1 MPKLK
6 KGNEIKNI
14 ILTKYYSEIYHKYL
28 FGKSLQ
34 STGINCIERAI
45 ENFWNVKT
53 PKNVL
58 ELGGGSGEHL
68 KFLRYT
74 PMEKYVSLDIQET
87 LTSKRIENISPEFLR
102 KLDFVTGDAQEIPFK
117 DSTFDRVFSTCLL
130 HHVDD
135 VLQVLLET
143 RRVTTTG
150 GEIAFL
156 LPTDPGML
164 NQFIKK
170 YISYPKL
177 KKLTNIRPGLF
188 YALEHKNHVGG
199 ILELIRF
206 VFQNDNLKFHYRP
219 FGVRSWNLNLYIV
232 AKIVKLDE
240 KVSLRELII

>member
-1 MPKLK
+1 LEKLK
-6 KGNEIKNI
+6 
-14 ILTKYYSEIYHKYL
+14 
-28 FGKSLQ
+28 
-34 STGINCIERAI
+34 
-45 ENFWNVKT
+45 
-53 PKNVL
+53 
-58 ELGGGSGEHL
+58 
-68 KFLRYT
+68 
-74 PMEKYVSLDIQET
+74 
-87 LTSKRIENISPEFLR
+87 
-102 KLDFVTGDAQEIPFK
+102 FVTGDAQEIPFK

-156 LPTDPGML
+156 LPTDPGIL

-170 YISYPKL
+170 HVSYPKL

-188 YALEHKNHVGG
+188 YALEHKNHVVG

-206 VFQNDNLKFHYRP
+206 VFQNDDLKFHYRP

-232 AKIVKLDE
+232 AKIVKLDD
-240 KVSLRELII
+240 KVSLRELIT